1 MASVLSEEEKQKV
14 DSVSA
19 GAGEVWVWTGGSDSS
34 QLTIVSRDIGAPGP
48 AMLGS
53 GGTDSPCFLPLDSK
67 QQNRGRTVQL
77 ICSSLFSRTGLP
89 LLLPRC
95 SLSQEEAVAD

>member
-1 MASVLSEEEKQKV
+1 MASVLSEDEKQKA
-14 DSVSA
+14 DSVAA
-19 GAGEVWVWTGGSDSS
+19 GAGQVWVWTGGSDSS

-53 GGTDSPCFLPLDSK
+53 GGTDSLCSRPLDSK
-67 QQNRGRTVQL
+67 QQNRGRTAQL
-77 ICSSLFSRTGLP
+77 ICSSLYSGTRLP